1 MGTRT
6 CRPPGRSGGRETAT
20 PGTLRSRA
28 SDGTQDWA
36 PSMYLT
42 ASPTVA
48 RFLTSSS
55 GMRTSNFSSALTTMV
70 IIEMESMSRS
80 SVKDLSS
87 LTSSVATPVSSLTI
101 SARPARISVSVCAM
115 VSPRLMFCLAVKDY
129 PREGGFSVSRHGWSV
144 WRDRLHPPHATGSGE
159 DQHLPG
165 VCQACAEPELHEHV
179 AALGGALLDEPVG
192 GQRDRGRRGVAGLA
206 DVAGDDHVVP
216 EAELLGELVDDAH
229 VRLVGGEDVDVLD
242 GQPWLDEHLADLL
255 GGVPHGPAEDGAAVL
270 LEGGPL
276 GGAVA
281 EVDEGTRHPDGVP
294 VVPVAAPHG
303 RADLGL
309 LARADDGCARPV
321 AQQERDGTIGG
332 RDEVRELLR
341 TDHQHVAGAAG
352 TDQGIGLADPVTEA
366 GAGCGDVVGDHVRAA
381 QLPGQQR
388 RERGGRVREGD
399 GGDDDRVQGLQ
410 LDAGGLDGLAGGGE
424 GEVLDADVLAGA
436 GAGDDPGALADPL
449 VGGVDR
455 ADQIVVGDLQVAAGG
470 AVGQHLGAG
479 DGRMGTQAHGHVSS
493 PRCR

>member
-1 MGTRT
+1 
-6 CRPPGRSGGRETAT
+6 T

-80 SVKDLSS
+80 SVKELSS

-192 GQRDRGRRGVAGLA
+192 GLCSSGMVGMFAWWGAKTSVSSTVSPDWTSISRTFSAVCHTAQRKTVRPSCSRVGHSAVPSRKSMREPVIRMVSQLSPSLPHTVGPTLGSWLA
-206 DVAGDDHVVP
+206 P
-216 EAELLGELVDDAH
+216 
-229 VRLVGGEDVDVLD
+229 
-242 GQPWLDEHLADLL
+242 
-255 GGVPHGPAEDGAAVL
+255 
-270 LEGGPL
+270 
-276 GGAVA
+276 
-281 EVDEGTRHPDGVP
+281 TT
-294 VVPVAAPHG
+294 AAPAPSPSRNEMERSVG
-303 RADLGL
+303 ETKSESFSAPITSTLRALPERI
-309 LARADDGCARPV
+309 RASAWP
-321 AQQERDGTIGG
+321 I
-332 RDEVRELLR
+332 
-341 TDHQHVAGAAG
+341 
-352 TDQGIGLADPVTEA
+352 P
-366 GAGCGDVVGDHVRAA
+366 
-381 QLPGQQR
+381 
-388 RERGGRVREGD
+388 
-399 GGDDDRVQGLQ
+399 
-410 LDAGGLDGLAGGGE
+410 
-424 GEVLDADVLAGA
+424 
-436 GAGDDPGALADPL
+436 
-449 VGGVDR
+449 
-455 ADQIVVGDLQVAAGG
+455 
-470 AVGQHLGAG
+470 
-479 DGRMGTQAHGHVSS
+479 
-493 PRCR
+493 